1 MGGGGRSSPCGF
13 YMSTEN
19 LIGAVSLAPAARS
32 RGLRLREPSILP
44 GFRLSLGITL
54 AYLGLIVIL
63 PLTALAIRPWEIGLS
78 GVWRT
83 LTEPRVA
90 AALKLSFSLS
100 AYAALANAGFGLLIA
115 WVLTRYEFP
124 GRRLLDAVVDLPF
137 ALPTA
142 VAGIALTTLYAPS
155 GPLGAIAAR
164 FGLKT
169 AYSPLGIFIAL
180 VFIGLPFVVRAL
192 QPVLQDLDRE
202 VEEAAQTLGASDLQR
217 VVHVVAPALAPALV
231 SGVTL
236 AFARAVGEYGSVVF
250 IAGNMPLKTEI
261 APLVIVMKLEQ
272 FDYAAAAAV
281 GLAMV
286 AISFGALMAINLA
299 QLLIARRGRR

>member
-1 MGGGGRSSPCGF
+1 MRW
-13 YMSTEN
+13 
-19 LIGAVSLAPAARS
+19 
-32 RGLRLREPSILP
+32 RERSILP
-44 GFRLSLGITL
+44 GFGLSLGITL
-54 AYLGLIVIL
+54 TYLSIIVLI
-63 PLTALAIRPWEIGLS
+63 PLIGLAIRPWELGLA

-83 LTEPRVA
+83 LTDDRVG

-100 AYAALANAGFGLLIA
+100 AYAALLNAFFGLLIA
-115 WVLTRYEFP
+115 WVLVRYEFP
-124 GRRLLDAVVDLPF
+124 GRRLLDAIVDMPF

-142 VAGIALTTLYAPS
+142 VAGIALTALYAPT
-155 GPLGAIAAR
+155 GPIGALAEKV
-164 FGLKT
+164 GLKT
-169 AYSPLGIFIAL
+169 AYSSLGIFIAL
-180 VFIGLPFVVRAL
+180 TFIGLPFVVRAL

-217 VVHVVAPALAPALV
+217 IVHVVLPALAPALI

-250 IAGNMPLKTEI
+250 IAGNMPMKTEI
-261 APLVIVMKLEQ
+261 APLLIVIKLEQ
-272 FDYAAAAAV
+272 YDYAGAAAV

-286 AISFGALMAINLA
+286 VISFGALILINTA